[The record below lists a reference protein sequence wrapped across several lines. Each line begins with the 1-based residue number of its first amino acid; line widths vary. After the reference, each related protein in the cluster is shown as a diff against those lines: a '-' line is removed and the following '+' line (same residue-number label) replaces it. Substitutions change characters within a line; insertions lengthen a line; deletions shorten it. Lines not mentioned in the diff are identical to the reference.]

1 MSESDGGREEG
12 GRTGRKEGRKE
23 DEEEERIQKVGAGG
37 CCDQPAMRP
46 KTRMV
51 SYMYSYKDGY

>member
-1 MSESDGGREEG
+1 MMDIKNCNPGLVPNQQRSSWKPLAEVNG
-12 GRTGRKEGRKE
+12 
-23 DEEEERIQKVGAGG
+23 IMVGAGG